1 MMVTCVLILAA
12 APALGASFRFDLDRG
27 SRADYDDC
35 NAPDPGR
42 NIAGCTRI
50 IDDPAE
56 STRNR
61 AIAHVGR
68 GIGYFIKG
76 AYDRA
81 IADYDAAI
89 SIDKAYINLAAQRG
103 SAWYAKGDLDHAISD
118 FDLAI
123 RLNPKNDH
131 AYYIAPPPGSPSAIW
146 TAPSPT
152 SRTRS
157 ASTRKTPSPTTAAA
171 ESGARRGDLDP
182 RHRRPDEG
190 DRNKPAAG
198 GFCHQCRR
206 VNVYVSR
213 GRAWYDKGDFC
224 DGLIAEEVSDLR
236 ESCMAHADAMMADE
250 DIVATVYETLAK
262 RHPKSRCR
270 GRRGAPADMV
280 LRSLILKHIRN

>member
-1 MMVTCVLILAA
+1 MRLPISMMVTCVLILAA

-68 GIGYFIKG
+68 GIGYFVKG
-76 AYDRA
+76 DYDRA

-118 FDLAI
+118 FDLAEK
-123 RLNPKNDH
+123 RL
-131 AYYIAPPPGSPSAIW
+131 
-146 TAPSPT
+146 
-152 SRTRS
+152 R
-157 ASTRKTPSPTTAAA
+157 
-171 ESGARRGDLDP
+171 
-182 RHRRPDEG
+182 
-190 DRNKPAAG
+190 
-198 GFCHQCRR
+198 
-206 VNVYVSR
+206 
-213 GRAWYDKGDFC
+213 
-224 DGLIAEEVSDLR
+224 
-236 ESCMAHADAMMADE
+236 
-250 DIVATVYETLAK
+250 
-262 RHPKSRCR
+262 
-270 GRRGAPADMV
+270 
-280 LRSLILKHIRN
+280 